1 MTYEFI
7 HILSHMR
14 SGSTLLAH
22 LLASHPEIIGYG
34 ETHIRYKSAEDF
46 DALVRD
52 VHHTL
57 GRSPQP
63 GRERYVLDK
72 LLHDHLLEPGNVR
85 LLIEANVRVVF
96 LLREPRGSLASMLK
110 HLNMTEQGAALYY
123 ISRLVTLERYAQALA
138 PHAGC
143 AALTYDQL
151 LYRTDES
158 LELLKSHLGL
168 RHAPAETYRVLPT
181 TGQKRVGD
189 FSPNIFAGS
198 IVRGGEEPDG
208 PQPSAEVLEGARKV
222 YEHCRATLE
231 QTCRHIESE

>member
-1 MTYEFI
+1 MTYEFV

-34 ETHIRYKSAEDF
+34 ETHIRYNSPKAF
-46 DALVRD
+46 DDLVGD
-52 VHHTL
+52 VLQTL
-57 GRSPQP
+57 GRPTAH

-72 LLHDHLLEPGNVR
+72 LLHDHLLEPDNVR
-85 LLIEANVRVVF
+85 LLAEAKARVVF
-96 LLREPRGSLASMLK
+96 LLREPRGSLMSMLK
-110 HLNMTEQGAALYY
+110 YLKMTEQNAALYY
-123 ISRLVTLERYAQALA
+123 VTRLVTLERYAQALA
-138 PHAGC
+138 PHALC

-158 LELLKSHLGL
+158 LELLKGHLGL
-168 RHAPAETYRVLPT
+168 RHAPDENYRLLPT
-181 TGQKRVGD
+181 TGRQRVGD

-208 PQPSAEVLEGARKV
+208 PRLPEGILASAGKV
-222 YEHCRATLE
+222 YEHCRAVLE
-231 QTCRHIESE
+231 QACRHVES

>member
-1 MTYEFI
+1 MTYEFV

-14 SGSTLLAH
+14 SGSTLLTH

-34 ETHIRYKSAEDF
+34 ETHIRYKGPKDF
-46 DALVRD
+46 DALVAD
-52 VHHTL
+52 VLQTL
-57 GRSPQP
+57 GRSPLP

-72 LLHDHLLEPGNVR
+72 LLHDHLLEPDNVR
-85 LLIEANVRVVF
+85 LLIEARVRVVF

-110 HLNMTEQGAALYY
+110 HLEMTEQNAALYY
-123 ISRLVTLERYAQALA
+123 ITRLVTLERYAQALA
-138 PHAGC
+138 PHAAC

-168 RHAPAETYRVLPT
+168 RHAPAENYRMLPT
-181 TGQKRVGD
+181 TGQRRAGD

-198 IVRGGEEPDG
+198 IVRGGEEPGG
-208 PQPSAEVLEGARKV
+208 PQPSAEVLEGAGRV
-222 YEHCRATLE
+222 YEHCRTALE
-231 QTCRHIESE
+231 QTCRHVKS

>member
-1 MTYEFI
+1 MTYEFV

-34 ETHIRYKSAEDF
+34 ETHIRYNSPKDF

-52 VHHTL
+52 VLQTL
-57 GRSPQP
+57 GRFPPP
-63 GRERYVLDK
+63 GPERYVLDK
-72 LLHDHLLEPGNVR
+72 LLHDHLLKPDNVR
-85 LLIEANVRVVF
+85 LLIEAKVRVVF

-110 HLNMTEQGAALYY
+110 HLKMTEQNAALYY
-123 ISRLVTLERYAQALA
+123 VTRLVTLERYAQALA

-168 RHAPAETYRVLPT
+168 RHAPAENYRMLPT
-181 TGQKRVGD
+181 TGQQRVGD

-208 PQPSAEVLEGARKV
+208 PQPSAEVLEAAGKV
-222 YEHCRATLE
+222 YEHCRAVLE
-231 QTCRHIESE
+231 QTCRHVES